1 MRRARREGGGGVSVP
16 NLLSIRPFAPTD
28 RDACLAVFRSNLPHH
43 FAPSE
48 LPEFEAFLAD
58 REGDYWVVELAG
70 ALVACGGCHAEGGLG
85 RLTWGMVHED
95 CHRAS
100 IGSALLGRRVEH
112 LFRQPEVV
120 SIAIETS
127 QKAEGFFARHGFVV
141 THRVADGFGEG
152 LDRVDMRLQ
161 RHHWRA
167 A

>member
-1 MRRARREGGGGVSVP
+1 M
-16 NLLSIRPFAPTD
+16 SIRPFAPAD
-28 RDACLAVFRSNLPHH
+28 RDACLTVFRSNLPHH

-58 REGDYWVVELAG
+58 PEGDYWVVEMAG
-70 ALVACGGCHAEGGLG
+70 VLVGCGGCHAVGTVG
-85 RLTWGMVHED
+85 RLTWGMVHD
-95 CHRAS
+95 DYHRAS
-100 IGSALLGRRVEH
+100 LGSALLGWRVEY

-120 SIAIETS
+120 EIAIETS

-141 THRVADGFGEG
+141 THRIADGFGEG

-161 RHHWRA
+161 RSEWRA